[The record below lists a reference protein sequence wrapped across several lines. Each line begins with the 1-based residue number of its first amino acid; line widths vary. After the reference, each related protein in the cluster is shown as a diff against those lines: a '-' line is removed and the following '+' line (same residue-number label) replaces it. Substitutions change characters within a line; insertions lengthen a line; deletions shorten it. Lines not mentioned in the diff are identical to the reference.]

1 MSTTP
6 KNTITFYKRV
16 QIPYRVFPKYRLRIS
31 TNKEIARYANYELH
45 QLCPHKE
52 KLKILEPNIQEDH
65 VHIFLSIPPKHSV
78 SSVMCFLK

>member
-6 KNTITFYKRV
+6 KNTITFCKRV

-52 KLKILEPNIQEDH
+52 KL
-65 VHIFLSIPPKHSV
+65 
-78 SSVMCFLK
+78 